1 MFDEE
6 NESSI
11 EQMQAASIVPFLVL
25 MILAIIGSLITLYI
39 LGEK

>member
-11 EQMQAASIVPFLVL
+11 EQMQGASIVPFLL
-25 MILAIIGSLITLYI
+25 GMSAAIIVLLVVHYLMG
-39 LGEK
+39 GK